1 MALLDFKDDP
11 NLTLI
16 DNSEAPVDF
25 SKDPNLTPVE
35 NDVALDPNLTL
46 IVEPNILQ
54 KNQAALN
61 NAVDLNSSN
70 PEVAPLREEADKQ
83 YNQMMQLAQMRF
95 PEETIKSWENNP
107 IGFKESFSFLDWE
120 DVTPVA
126 GGVAKGAN
134 YLKLA
139 NISKNIED
147 GKPVN
152 RKDSAFLNEF
162 IDKQVEMKIRGMNYG
177 GKIVYYGAPLPAFMV
192 EFGLTSGVGKAAQA
206 STLKVIGEAVEKSAV
221 KAVAAK
227 TTGRVA
233 RVAAQ
238 SAAMV
243 PMLASKYGER
253 RAGAWNVTDKGEVIF
268 AGADESPAKSA
279 LMAYAH
285 VSAEVASELSGATLN
300 KYLINPVTK
309 RLATPLISGINKLP
323 EKLKLALYDNYKR
336 LKGNARVSR
345 VFTAGGWNGMLA
357 ELGEERIAD
366 ILRETTNLTLEEG
379 YTFDEVLDGITPS
392 KDDLLLEAGLI
403 SIVGGAKTSG
413 SVVMNFLTSD
423 GLSFEQAQEVL
434 DNLTVQEQE
443 NIIDYTLVVETYDPN
458 SLVMPE
464 DIDLEIEEQVILEEA
479 VDDSLDQ
486 IANANVVAELPDTR
500 GQGQQYHGT
509 SSEIINLAE
518 YTYSPVNIYGQGFY
532 TTDAADVSEGYSK
545 KGKGKSPFI
554 YKVNVVNDPV
564 LYDLDSPISMNDRAS
579 VEDILDDLYPLYE
592 NEMGEF
598 VHLNTLGEI
607 FDTVRQESDQ
617 SADYIQESFE
627 AVQELLR
634 QDGYDGYTHV
644 GGKFTKTNPHKVEIY
659 WTPKNHIE
667 LEKIDVES
675 RKSANIDILTQKE
688 IDNYVENMD
697 ARVDELL
704 PTDTVPLEE
713 IASSSIVE
721 ELAPLKEGIRVRA
734 GDRGNIGTVLSV
746 DGDTVLVRF
755 VNKEKGT
762 EATKAF
768 KADEVKS
775 VTKIKRSKKVK
786 FRAVAPEASIF
797 NEFYYTWFDRLGAL
811 TDLAKEAKKRGKEQ
825 KVGENLAL
833 LVRMYNGVVD
843 MATQMITNKT
853 FIINADGNIVE
864 TGAGLQSIL
873 DDFDSMVIPH
883 ETNRKQRLKDFEDY
897 LIAKRYLEDLVGKED
912 VTVTDQQKADSMATL
927 TSLAE
932 KYGET
937 MRVFDTFAQ
946 EIYNYQQRILQMM
959 VAGGNMSQKTYD
971 NIIAEN
977 PNYIPFQ
984 RVMDK
989 EFGLPS
995 KRQLFSNASLNKVIK
1010 KIVGSELEI
1019 KSPIQQILS
1028 NTYRIAD
1035 LAWQNRIA
1043 TSIASMAEVMPEYV
1057 EKLDIPTIPVKDKDG
1072 NQLKNKDGSPAF
1084 RAVDNFDPKG
1094 AITVFVKGK
1103 KQFYKVDPSIEKGI
1117 QQMRPVEFDF
1127 FTNLLIKSLSFPAT
1141 VLRAGATMVPEFWLK
1156 NVIRDMWS
1164 SFIMS
1169 PDKPTPIDT
1178 MKGLA
1183 AITGKTELYNQW
1195 MQSGGSFNSYM
1206 ELDDNGLA
1214 KAQKELLNPKGR
1226 LAKYLSA
1233 PWKIPSEASLALE
1246 QSVRIGVYASAKKAG
1261 KSDLE
1266 AGFEARDATLDFARG
1281 GSASKFIN
1289 RFIPFFNAGMQ
1300 GSDKL
1305 YRAFRDNPKST
1316 AMWALATITMPSLL
1330 ITSYYL
1336 YLAPEEEK
1344 QEYLNIPQWQ
1354 KDMFWVFKLGDQWAR
1369 LPKPFS
1375 LGYIFG
1381 SVPERFLTWADSEG
1395 LPDGKNFAY
1404 ELIGGTLQSVS
1415 PVASTTFFMPPPIKV
1430 AIETAT
1436 NHNFY
1441 QDRDIFPSWMEDQK
1455 APAKRF
1461 TKGTSETAKALGE
1474 QFDMSPALIDNALR
1488 GTFATGAVYMTD
1500 AGDYILNSIKEWNG
1514 EEIPEDPT
1522 SVMDIPLL
1530 RAFMVRD
1537 PTGNVSETVRVF
1549 YELHDEA
1556 KQYKDSLDDL
1566 KGAEKTAYKNE
1577 NMVMRK
1583 SYNTIKR
1590 SGKSIAKLNKRRNKI
1605 YESVSMDGD
1614 TKRDRLKILDDKI
1627 LYHGKRAT
1635 DKVNKELEQDK
1646 K

>member
-70 PEVAPLREEADKQ
+70 PEVAPLREEADEQ

-126 GGVAKGAN
+126 GGVAKGTN
-134 YLKLA
+134 YLKLV

-192 EFGLTSGVGKAAQA
+192 EFGLTGGVGKAAQA

-403 SIVGGAKTSG
+403 SIVGGVKTSG

-464 DIDLEIEEQVILEEA
+464 DIDLKIEEQIILEEA
-479 VDDSLDQ
+479 VDNSLDQ
-486 IANANVVAELPDTR
+486 ITDANVVAELPDTR

-509 SSEIINLAE
+509 SSKIINLAE

-532 TTDAADVSEGYSK
+532 TTDAVDVSEGYSK

-564 LYDLDSPISMNDRAS
+564 LYDLDSPISMNDRAA

-627 AVQELLR
+627 AVQELLS

-704 PTDTVPLEE
+704 PTDTVPLEIE
-713 IASSSIVE
+713 
-721 ELAPLKEGIRVRA
+721 P
-734 GDRGNIGTVLSV
+734 
-746 DGDTVLVRF
+746 
-755 VNKEKGT
+755 
-762 EATKAF
+762 
-768 KADEVKS
+768 
-775 VTKIKRSKKVK
+775 
-786 FRAVAPEASIF
+786 RAVAPEASIF

-946 EIYNYQQRILQMM
+946 EIYSYQQRILQMM
-959 VAGGNMSQKTYD
+959 VAGGNMSKKTYD

-1289 RFIPFFNAGMQ
+1289 RFVPFFNAGMQ

-1336 YLAPEEEK
+1336 HYASEEEK

-1354 KDMFWVFKLGDQWAR
+1354 KDMFWVFKIGDQWAR

-1381 SVPERFLTWADSEG
+1381 SLPERFLTWADSEG
-1395 LPDGKNFAY
+1395 LPDGKNLAY
-1404 ELIGGTLQSVS
+1404 ELTKGTLKSFS
-1415 PVASTTFFMPPPIKV
+1415 PVPSATSILPPPIRT

-1549 YELHDEA
+1549 YELHNEA
-1556 KQYKDSLDDL
+1556 RQYKDSLDDL

-1577 NMVMRK
+1577 NMIMRK

-1605 YESVSMDGD
+1605 YESVSMDAD

>member
-25 SKDPNLTPVE
+25 LKDPNLTPVE

-70 PEVAPLREEADKQ
+70 PEVAPLREEADEQ

-107 IGFKESFSFLDWE
+107 IGFKESFSFLEWE

-192 EFGLTSGVGKAAQA
+192 EFGLTSGVGKTAQA

-403 SIVGGAKTSG
+403 SIVGGVKTSG

-458 SLVMPE
+458 SLVMLE
-464 DIDLEIEEQVILEEA
+464 DIDLEIEEQIILEE
-479 VDDSLDQ
+479 
-486 IANANVVAELPDTR
+486 
-500 GQGQQYHGT
+500 
-509 SSEIINLAE
+509 
-518 YTYSPVNIYGQGFY
+518 
-532 TTDAADVSEGYSK
+532 
-545 KGKGKSPFI
+545 
-554 YKVNVVNDPV
+554 
-564 LYDLDSPISMNDRAS
+564 
-579 VEDILDDLYPLYE
+579 
-592 NEMGEF
+592 
-598 VHLNTLGEI
+598 
-607 FDTVRQESDQ
+607 
-617 SADYIQESFE
+617 
-627 AVQELLR
+627 
-634 QDGYDGYTHV
+634 
-644 GGKFTKTNPHKVEIY
+644 
-659 WTPKNHIE
+659 
-667 LEKIDVES
+667 
-675 RKSANIDILTQKE
+675 SANIDILTQKE
-688 IDNYVENMD
+688 IDNYIENMD
-697 ARVDELL
+697 SRVDELL
-704 PTDTVPLEE
+704 PTDTVPLE
-713 IASSSIVE
+713 VE
-721 ELAPLKEGIRVRA
+721 P
-734 GDRGNIGTVLSV
+734 
-746 DGDTVLVRF
+746 
-755 VNKEKGT
+755 
-762 EATKAF
+762 
-768 KADEVKS
+768 
-775 VTKIKRSKKVK
+775 
-786 FRAVAPEASIF
+786 RAVAPEASIF

-853 FIINADGNIVE
+853 FIIDADGNIVE

-897 LIAKRYLEDLVGKED
+897 LIAKRYLEDLAGKED

-946 EIYNYQQRILQMM
+946 EIYSYQQRILQMM

-1072 NQLKNKDGSPAF
+1072 NQLKNKDGSPVF

-1169 PDKPTPIDT
+1169 PDKPTPVDT

-1289 RFIPFFNAGMQ
+1289 RFVPFFNAGMQ

-1336 YLAPEEEK
+1336 HYAPEEEK

-1354 KDMFWVFKLGDQWAR
+1354 KDMFWVFKIGDQWAR

-1381 SVPERFLTWADSEG
+1381 SLPERFLTWADSEG
-1395 LPDGKNFAY
+1395 LPDGKNLAY
-1404 ELIGGTLQSVS
+1404 ELTKGTLKSFS
-1415 PVASTTFFMPPPIKV
+1415 PVPSATSILPPPVRI

-1474 QFDMSPALIDNALR
+1474 QFEMSPALIDNALR

-1500 AGDYILNSIKEWNG
+1500 AGDYVLNSIKEWNG

-1549 YELHDEA
+1549 HELHDEA
-1556 KQYKDSLDDL
+1556 RQYKDSLDDL

-1605 YESVSMDGD
+1605 YESVSIDAD

>member
-70 PEVAPLREEADKQ
+70 PEVAPLREEADEQ

-323 EKLKLALYDNYKR
+323 EKLKLALYNNYKR

-403 SIVGGAKTSG
+403 SIVGGVKTSG

-458 SLVMPE
+458 SLVMLE
-464 DIDLEIEEQVILEEA
+464 DIDLQIE
-479 VDDSLDQ
+479 
-486 IANANVVAELPDTR
+486 
-500 GQGQQYHGT
+500 
-509 SSEIINLAE
+509 
-518 YTYSPVNIYGQGFY
+518 
-532 TTDAADVSEGYSK
+532 
-545 KGKGKSPFI
+545 
-554 YKVNVVNDPV
+554 
-564 LYDLDSPISMNDRAS
+564 
-579 VEDILDDLYPLYE
+579 
-592 NEMGEF
+592 
-598 VHLNTLGEI
+598 
-607 FDTVRQESDQ
+607 
-617 SADYIQESFE
+617 
-627 AVQELLR
+627 QELIATEELDINS
-634 QDGYDGYTHV
+634 QTQE
-644 GGKFTKTNPHKVEIY
+644 EI
-659 WTPKNHIE
+659 K
-667 LEKIDVES
+667 
-675 RKSANIDILTQKE
+675 
-688 IDNYVENMD
+688 NYVDNMD

-721 ELAPLKEGIRVRA
+721 ELAPVKEGMRVKA

-775 VTKIKRSKKVK
+775 VTKIKRSKKVA

-946 EIYNYQQRILQMM
+946 EIYSYQQRILQMM
-959 VAGGNMSQKTYD
+959 VAGGNMSKKTYD

-1057 EKLDIPTIPVKDKDG
+1057 EKLSIPTIPVKDKDG
-1072 NQLKNKDGSPAF
+1072 NQLKNKDGSPVF

-1164 SFIMS
+1164 SFIMN

-1395 LPDGKNFAY
+1395 LPDGKNLAY

-1415 PVASTTFFMPPPIKV
+1415 PVASTTFFMPPPVKV

-1474 QFDMSPALIDNALR
+1474 QFEMSPALIDNALR

-1549 YELHDEA
+1549 NELHDEA

>member
-70 PEVAPLREEADKQ
+70 PEVAPLREEADEQ

-192 EFGLTSGVGKAAQA
+192 EFGLTGGVGKAAQA

-238 SAAMV
+238 SAAMA

-458 SLVMPE
+458 SLVMLE
-464 DIDLEIEEQVILEEA
+464 DIDLEIEEQIILEEV

-486 IANANVVAELPDTR
+486 IANANVVAELPNFTPNEQKAINFLKDKKDFSTGQLQRHLKTGYNATVKIIESLQSKNIVSDMRIDTVNNR
-500 GQGQQYHGT
+500 AGYQV
-509 SSEIINLAE
+509 SDNLNNIINPPKSDYAK
-518 YTYSPVNIYGQGFY
+518 I
-532 TTDAADVSEGYSK
+532 TD
-545 KGKGKSPFI
+545 
-554 YKVNVVNDPV
+554 
-564 LYDLDSPISMNDRAS
+564 
-579 VEDILDDLYPLYE
+579 
-592 NEMGEF
+592 
-598 VHLNTLGEI
+598 
-607 FDTVRQESDQ
+607 
-617 SADYIQESFE
+617 
-627 AVQELLR
+627 
-634 QDGYDGYTHV
+634 
-644 GGKFTKTNPHKVEIY
+644 
-659 WTPKNHIE
+659 
-667 LEKIDVES
+667 IDV
-675 RKSANIDILTQKE
+675 LTQKE
-688 IDNYVENMD
+688 IDNYIENMD

-704 PTDTVPLEE
+704 PTDTVPLE
-713 IASSSIVE
+713 VE
-721 ELAPLKEGIRVRA
+721 P
-734 GDRGNIGTVLSV
+734 
-746 DGDTVLVRF
+746 
-755 VNKEKGT
+755 
-762 EATKAF
+762 
-768 KADEVKS
+768 
-775 VTKIKRSKKVK
+775 
-786 FRAVAPEASIF
+786 RAVAPEASIF

-946 EIYNYQQRILQMM
+946 EIYSYQQRILQMM
-959 VAGGNMSQKTYD
+959 VAGGNMSKKTYD

-1395 LPDGKNFAY
+1395 LPDGKNLAY

-1415 PVASTTFFMPPPIKV
+1415 PVASTTFFMPPPVKV

-1549 YELHDEA
+1549 HELHDEA
-1556 KQYKDSLDDL
+1556 RQYKDSLDDL

-1605 YESVSMDGD
+1605 YESVSIDAD

-1635 DKVNKELEQDK
+1635 DKVNKELKQDK